1 MMDREPR
8 TTKAMPLIR
17 LLNLPPEVLLEICR
31 HVAAPMQNAFWRH
44 LHWHFFPGG
53 AMQRTNLADVLTC
66 GAPLARLM
74 RTCRVMHSIAGYE
87 LYSCYCDMLCEALF
101 PDFRLLLDVLVPER
115 FIRHFRLPRKSLT
128 EEEEEITVT
137 LTGLDIA
144 NKSGMCVDIQNDGTP
159 DMDWSD
165 E

>member
-1 MMDREPR
+1 
-8 TTKAMPLIR
+8 
-17 LLNLPPEVLLEICR
+17 
-31 HVAAPMQNAFWRH
+31 MQNAFWRH

-53 AMQRTNLADVLTC
+53 AMQRTNLADVLTY

-87 LYSCYCDMLCEALF
+87 LYSCYYDMLREALF
-101 PDFRLLLDVLVPER
+101 PDLRLLLDVLVSGR
-115 FIRHFRLPRKSLT
+115 FIRRFRLPRKSST

-137 LTGLDIA
+137 LTGLNIE
-144 NKSGMCVDIQNDGTP
+144 NRSGMCVDTHNNVSP